1 MLDLLPPLLEGAW
14 LTVRI
19 TAAGALL
26 AFALALAAG
35 LARLSPW
42 RPVRALASV
51 YIEVFRGTSLL
62 VQLFWLFFVLP
73 LPPFRVELAPF
84 TVAVLG
90 LGLNIGAYGAEV
102 VRAAIQAVPR
112 SQTEASIA
120 LNMSPA
126 LRMRRIILPQA
137 ALAMLPPW
145 GNLLIELLKGT
156 ALVSLIT
163 LGDLTFRANQLNAT
177 TFRTVE
183 IFTLV
188 LIIYFVLA
196 QVIALGIRL
205 AERRLSRGIARK
217 AV

>member
-1 MLDLLPPLLEGAW
+1 MLDLLPPRLEGAW

-205 AERRLSRGIARK
+205 TERRLSRGIARK

>member
-1 MLDLLPPLLEGAW
+1 MFDLLPALLEGAL
-14 LTVRI
+14 LTVQI
-19 TAAGALL
+19 TVVASLL
-26 AFALALAAG
+26 AVGLALIAG

-42 RPVRALASV
+42 WPVRAMAAI
-51 YIEVFRGTSLL
+51 YTEIFRGTSLL

-73 LPPFRVELAPF
+73 LPPFNVSIGPF

-112 SQTEASIA
+112 SQYEASIA
-120 LNMSPA
+120 LNMSPVV
-126 LRMRRIILPQA
+126 RMRRIILPQA
-137 ALAMLPPW
+137 AVAMLPPW

-183 IFTLV
+183 IFTMVLV
-188 LIIYFVLA
+188 IYFILA

-205 AERRLSRGIARK
+205 LEQRLGRGIIRRA
-217 AV
+217 A